1 MAKYSLYEII
11 KPKLSPR
18 AQKKLEDRIKYYELM
33 ERRKGNENEL

>member
-18 AQKKLEDRIKYYELM
+18 TQKNIEDKIKYYELM
-33 ERRKGNENEL
+33 ERRKSNENEL